1 MSYLFVI
8 PGPLRELAGGRSEVR
23 LDGHADS
30 VRDALTLLGND
41 YPKVRDRIVTE
52 LGEVRPHVNIFIDG
66 DSFRDVGGLGAPVR
80 NGAEIL
86 ILPAVSGG

>member
-1 MSYLFVI
+1 MPYTFVI
-8 PGPLRELAGGRSEVR
+8 PGPLRELAEGRSELR
-23 LDGHADS
+23 LDGSARS
-30 VRDALTLLGND
+30 IADALHLLGRD

-52 LGEVRPHVNIFIDG
+52 LGEVRPHINIFIDG
-66 DSFRDVGGLGAPVR
+66 DSFRDVGGLSAPVR

>member
-1 MSYLFVI
+1 MPYTFVI
-8 PGPLRELAGGRSEVR
+8 PGPLRELAEGRSEVR
-23 LDGHADS
+23 LDGSAPS
-30 VRDALTLLGND
+30 IADALHLLGRD

-52 LGEVRPHVNIFIDG
+52 LGEVRPHINIFIDG
-66 DSFRDVGGLGAPVR
+66 DSFRDVGGLSAPVR

>member
-1 MSYLFVI
+1 MPYTFVI
-8 PGPLRELAGGRSEVR
+8 PGPLRELAEGRSEVR
-23 LDGHADS
+23 LDGAAAS
-30 VRDALTLLGND
+30 VREALNLLGRD

-52 LGEVRPHVNIFIDG
+52 LGEVRPHINIFIDG
-66 DSFRDVGGLGAPVR
+66 DSFRDVGGLAAPVR

>member
-23 LDGHADS
+23 LDGAADS
-30 VRDALTLLGND
+30 VRAALTLLGRD
-41 YPKVRDRIVTE
+41 YPKVHDRIVTE
-52 LGEVRPHVNIFIDG
+52 LGEVRPHINIFIDG
-66 DSFRDVGGLGAPVR
+66 DSFRDVGGLAAPVR

>member
-41 YPKVRDRIVTE
+41 YPRVRDRIVTE

-66 DSFRDVGGLGAPVR
+66 DSFRDVGGLSAPIR
-80 NGAEIL
+80 NGSEIL

>member
-1 MSYLFVI
+1 MPYTFVI
-8 PGPLRELAGGRSEVR
+8 PSPLRDLAGGRSEVR
-23 LDGHADS
+23 LDGAASS
-30 VRDALTLLGND
+30 VGEALNLLGRD

>member
-1 MSYLFVI
+1 MPYTFVI
-8 PGPLRELAGGRSEVR
+8 PGPLRELAEGRSEVR
-23 LDGHADS
+23 LDGAAGS
-30 VRDALTLLGND
+30 VGDALNLLGRD

-52 LGEVRPHVNIFIDG
+52 LGEVRPHINIFIDG
-66 DSFRDVGGLGAPVR
+66 DSFRDVGGLAAPIR

>member
-1 MSYLFVI
+1 MSYTFVI
-8 PGPLRELAGGRSEVR
+8 PGPLRDLAGGRSEVR
-23 LDGHADS
+23 LDGHAES
-30 VRDALTLLGND
+30 VRDALNLLGNN